1 MHLTLCRIVDPT
13 CSSDPIW
20 VHVPRE
26 EDLCD
31 TETLGKLSLIKEYTH
46 ATGPPPKKSIEILW
60 AFENMF
66 FFQYV
71 SLL

>member
-1 MHLTLCRIVDPT
+1 MVELVSGFQLRNVHLALRRIVDII

-26 EDLCD
+26 EDLRD

-46 ATGPPPKKSIEILW
+46 ATGPPPK
-60 AFENMF
+60 NR
-66 FFQYV
+66 
-71 SLL
+71 